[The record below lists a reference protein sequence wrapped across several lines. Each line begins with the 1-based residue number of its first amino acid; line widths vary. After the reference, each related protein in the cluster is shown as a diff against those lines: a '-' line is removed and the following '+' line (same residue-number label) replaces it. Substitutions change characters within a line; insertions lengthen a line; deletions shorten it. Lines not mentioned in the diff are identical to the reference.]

1 MGVLV
6 HSLLD
11 LSFVPHPH
19 LPTPSI
25 FTCYHHV
32 QLLLLLPLLIKT
44 HDASFRHHQTHD
56 VLGSECGQKA
66 CADTLFYFQ
75 SVVSRIA
82 LGVSSLVWNLRRV
95 LFSLNMTIYT
105 FYNCDNKHFLL
116 CVMLDSCYTL
126 VWEPPDIVFS
136 WDKFLMHKQYIPWV
150 LFYCAFLAKDIVFR
164 FII

>member
-1 MGVLV
+1 
-6 HSLLD
+6 
-11 LSFVPHPH
+11 
-19 LPTPSI
+19 
-25 FTCYHHV
+25 
-32 QLLLLLPLLIKT
+32 
-44 HDASFRHHQTHD
+44 
-56 VLGSECGQKA
+56 
-66 CADTLFYFQ
+66 LFYFQ

-136 WDKFLMHKQYIPWV
+136 WDKFLMHKQYIYHHKI
-150 LFYCAFLAKDIVFR
+150 LF
-164 FII
+164 

>member
-1 MGVLV
+1 
-6 HSLLD
+6 
-11 LSFVPHPH
+11 
-19 LPTPSI
+19 
-25 FTCYHHV
+25 
-32 QLLLLLPLLIKT
+32 
-44 HDASFRHHQTHD
+44 
-56 VLGSECGQKA
+56 
-66 CADTLFYFQ
+66 LFYFQ